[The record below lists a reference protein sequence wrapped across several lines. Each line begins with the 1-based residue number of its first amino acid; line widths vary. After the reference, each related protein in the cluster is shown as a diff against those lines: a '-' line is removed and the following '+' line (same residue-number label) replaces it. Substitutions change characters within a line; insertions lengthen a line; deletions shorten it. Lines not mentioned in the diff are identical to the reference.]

1 MQTTDCIVIN
11 CDARTHART
20 HTDKAFSAIM
30 IVGAFVLP
38 EVTCG
43 ITEASATR
51 YFVLHLED
59 FIKADPTS
67 PDMVNGPFPNK
78 RYFAIDEKDS
88 AFGPEVRQ
96 NIFISPSITSFLF
109 PFIIVMTKYTYR
121 LSAAAGICMLAFP
134 VSSPPA
140 SSNNTLLLESSDN
153 RAASTHPAEPPPTI
167 MTISMDTKT
176 DWRAG
181 LTASG
186 CLKYLGDEKL
196 LTDVKFIFPN
206 DNNESCTGHKL
217 ILSMRSAVFEAM
229 FYGPLATEDGEIT
242 ISDIE
247 KKKHMVLRY
256 VYSDELEVD
265 GDTVL
270 RCLYAAKKYCLDG
283 MVRFCSDFLESSVT
297 IVNG

>member
-1 MQTTDCIVIN
+1 MDERDSTLGPTDNAAAGIEMLALSVSSPPASRSNTLFFATLSIPLIIS
-11 CDARTHART
+11 A
-20 HTDKAFSAIM
+20 AFSAIM

-67 PDMVNGPFPNK
+67 LDVVNGPFPNN
-78 RYFAIDEKDS
+78 RTTENFPTWPQVAIVVTFRRES
-88 AFGPEVRQ
+88 RVLLRCRAICPVPLTLPETQ
-96 NIFISPSITSFLF
+96 CGGWNL
-109 PFIIVMTKYTYR
+109 
-121 LSAAAGICMLAFP
+121 
-134 VSSPPA
+134 
-140 SSNNTLLLESSDN
+140 
-153 RAASTHPAEPPPTI
+153 
-167 MTISMDTKT
+167 TISMDTKT

-247 KKKHMVLRY
+247 KKNTFEMVLRY